1 MKKMYSFL
9 AIAIFFFLFSVP
21 AMAQVL
27 QGEILGSSNAKR
39 CATAEV
45 LEQFM
50 RSHPGSETTAQFESW
65 IAAKIQERKAQSAG
79 HRIAPMVTL
88 PVVFHIIHNAEA
100 VGSGRNITAAAIRQQ
115 VLQLNKDFANL
126 SGSPYAVS
134 EDMGIQF
141 ALAQN
146 DPTGVPLAEPG
157 IDRINRNTKGWTAP
171 PYDVGYQGSPDYLNN
186 TIKPNSI
193 WDPTRYLNIWVSE
206 WQSGILGIAT
216 FPGSSGLSGLNNNET
231 DLTAGVS
238 VGYQT
243 VGSAFA
249 PQACNNAVGKGRT
262 LTHELGHF
270 FGLRHIWGDAT
281 CGDDFCGDTPT
292 HQQSNAGEPTHPK
305 SNSCGTTDEMFENY
319 MDYTDDIVTNTFT
332 VNQGD
337 RMEAVFANSPRRA
350 SLATSNAGL
359 VPVTATNR
367 IAFADC
373 DGARLVSEAGLTG
386 TYPRYH
392 DINIPLVI
400 EDKATAAATLTVTAG
415 GTAVSGFHYQILSS
429 PLNFATGDQGK
440 DISIRIFDNAEVD
453 GNKTIVLSYSIS
465 GTGITAGTS
474 AQTMTITIV
483 DNDALVAGEG
493 TVTLLTEN
501 FNSGVLAAGWNSY
514 VFGGG
519 ANTNRFTIST
529 NGTAGGTGAA
539 AHITNDQTAKPY
551 VYTKTDASV
560 AGIATSLIDLAN
572 TNSPSLSF
580 RIRVWGQ
587 TNLDYA
593 RLYYATEAAPG
604 SFSTL
609 NNSVYYGTS
618 SAVQGISTVALTN
631 SAFAN
636 GRIRIGFLWQNDNS
650 AGNDPPMAID
660 DITITVQGTRVETAV
675 SNSYGYD
682 LRSTATNH
690 FRNSANGNIIA
701 SVVGLNANVSGV
713 TASVTQSGTALV
725 PLTTT
730 VGSYSRSGK
739 VVRLTP
745 SVANTTATYQGTL
758 YFTTAEL
765 AAWGADVPNLKILKA
780 KDGVNLAGTVLGT
793 DAQIV
798 TATVDDQRA
807 TNGYAAFT
815 GNFTGGFSQFMLVS
829 PNAVLPVNLL
839 DFEAKAQKT
848 TILLKWATSEETNN
862 RGFAIERSLNGAD
875 FEQIDWVN
883 GAGTASRRTEYSY
896 TDRFVQPGIVY
907 YYRLRQ
913 TDFDNRTRLS
923 DTRQAKIDNSG
934 IVVKLTPNPASDNVS
949 LFIAGISGKADINLI
964 NGQGQVVKQWK
975 GVNAT
980 NTRTELNISGLA
992 AGTYLLDITAGDKKL
1007 AEKLVI
1013 GQ

>member
-9 AIAIFFFLFSVP
+9 VIAILIFLFAP
-21 AMAQVL
+21 AQAQVL
-27 QGEILGSSNAKR
+27 QGEILGSSNYKR

-45 LEQFM
+45 LEQFAKN
-50 RSHPGSETTAQFESW
+50 HPGSETTQQFENW

-88 PVVFHIIHNAEA
+88 PVIFHVIHNAEA

-126 SGSPYAVS
+126 SGSPYAVA

-146 DPTGVPLAEPG
+146 DPTGVALAEPG
-157 IDRINRNTKGWTAP
+157 IDRIDRNTKGWTAP
-171 PYDVGYQGSPDYLNN
+171 PYTVGYASAANNYLTN

-193 WDPTRYLNIWVSE
+193 WDPARYLNIWVSE
-206 WQSGILGIAT
+206 WEASILGIAT
-216 FPGSSGLSGLNNNET
+216 FPASSGLTGLNNNET
-231 DLTAGVS
+231 DLTAGVAI
-238 VGYQT
+238 GYLT

-249 PQACNNAVGKGRT
+249 PQACSNAVGKGRT

-292 HQQSNAGEPTHPK
+292 HQTSNAGEPTHPK
-305 SNSCGTTDEMFENY
+305 SNTCGTADEMFENY

-332 VNQGD
+332 INQGD

-367 IAFADC
+367 VAFADC
-373 DGARLVSEAGLTG
+373 DGAKLVSEAGLTG
-386 TYPRYH
+386 TYPRYR
-392 DINIPLVI
+392 DISIPLVI
-400 EDKATAAATLTVTAG
+400 EDKATAAATMTVTAG
-415 GTAVSGFHYQILSS
+415 GTAVNGFHYQVLTPS
-429 PLNFATGDQGK
+429 LNFVSGNQGK
-440 DISIRIFDNAEVD
+440 EITIRIFDNAEVD

-514 VFGGG
+514 TFGSG

-529 NGTAGGTGAA
+529 NGTAGGTGAV
-539 AHITNDQTAKPY
+539 AHITNDQTAKPFT
-551 VYTKTDASV
+551 YTKTDISV
-560 AGIATSLIDLAN
+560 AGIATSLVDLAN

-580 RIRVWGQ
+580 RIRVWGEA
-587 TNLDYA
+587 NYDYA

-618 SAVQGISTVALTN
+618 GAVQGVSNVSLSNLA
-631 SAFAN
+631 SAN
-636 GRIRIGFLWQNDNS
+636 GRIRIGFLWQNDDLD
-650 AGNDPPMAID
+650 GNDPPMAID
-660 DITITVQGTRVETAV
+660 DISITVQGTRVETTV

-682 LRSTATNH
+682 LRSATTNH
-690 FRNSANGNIIA
+690 LRNSANGNIIA
-701 SVVGLNANVSGV
+701 SLAALNANVSGV
-713 TASVTQSGTALV
+713 AASVTQSGTALV

-780 KDGVNLAGTVLGT
+780 KDGVNLAGVVLGS

-798 TATVDDQRA
+798 TATVDDQRG
-807 TNGYAAFT
+807 TKGYAAFT

-923 DTRQAKIDNSG
+923 DTRQAKIDNAG

-949 LFIAGISGKADINLI
+949 LFIAGVSGKADINLI

-992 AGTYLLDITAGDKKL
+992 AGTYLLDITAGDKKM